1 MTKEQ
6 LILGSKE
13 HQLLEKHFKT
23 AVLSD
28 YNKQKLK
35 EELQHATIIKTD
47 SLPENVVGLYSYVMI
62 EDKASKKTFSFQIVP
77 LDEAHMKEHK
87 ISVFSPMAIAILG
100 YQEGADVTWEMP
112 GGLQNYLIKKVSK
125 LN

>member
-6 LILGSKE
+6 LILGLKE

-23 AVLSD
+23 AVLSE

-35 EELQHATIIKTD
+35 EELQHAIIIKD
-47 SLPENVVGLYSYVMI
+47 SLPENVVGLYSYVVI

-77 LDEAHMKEHK
+77 LDEANMKEHK

-100 YQEGADVTWEMP
+100 YQEGADVVWEMP